1 MWSLGAYPGLAELI
15 GSPDVDVGKRGV
27 GLPHLVDLCGLDDAH
42 LERWGAAESAGEQ
55 SATTRKGRETSS
67 GHHEGKGQG
76 EDDSVFERRL
86 GDHIPSV
93 LTFFF
98 WCVVGRQQMR

>member
-86 GDHIPSV
+86 GDHIPSE
-93 LTFFF
+93 LTF
-98 WCVVGRQQMR
+98 CV